1 MAGSRLVRANR
12 AAARAVTTGFC
23 RIEAAVV
30 GAYTKIEDAF
40 IDRYLTREGES
51 TAQAKERLKQESRE
65 REGR

>member
-1 MAGSRLVRANR
+1 MAGARLVRANR

-30 GAYTKIEDAF
+30 GTYTKIEDAF

-51 TAQAKERLKQESRE
+51 TARAKERLKQESRE

>member
-1 MAGSRLVRANR
+1 MAGSKLVRANQ
-12 AAARAVTTGFC
+12 AAAGTVTTRFC

-40 IDRYLTREGES
+40 IDRCLAREGES